1 MLAVGYLARKFIEY
15 RRSAGR
21 KKQEPRMGSILPF
34 IEPGHA
40 FDPESIQVLSAAYDR
55 AMRELHDNGQPVL
68 VQEIVARRIIQL
80 AARGERD
87 PERLSETALASLGV
101 KRD

>member
-1 MLAVGYLARKFIEY
+1 MPLCRAQKR
-15 RRSAGR
+15 
-21 KKQEPRMGSILPF
+21 EPRMGSILQF
-34 IEPGHA
+34 IEPSHA

-68 VQEIVARRIIQL
+68 VQEIVAKRIIQL

-87 PERLSETALASLGV
+87 PERLSETALASLGI

>member
-1 MLAVGYLARKFIEY
+1 
-15 RRSAGR
+15 
-21 KKQEPRMGSILPF
+21 MGSILQF

-40 FDPESIQVLSAAYDR
+40 FDSESVQVLSAAYDR

-68 VQEIVARRIIQL
+68 VQEIVAKRIIQL

-87 PERLSETALASLGV
+87 PERLSDAALASLGI

>member
-1 MLAVGYLARKFIEY
+1 MPL
-15 RRSAGR
+15 SGR
-21 KKQEPRMGSILPF
+21 KKREPRMGSILQF

-68 VQEIVARRIIQL
+68 VQEIVAKRIIQL
-80 AARGERD
+80 AANCR
-87 PERLSETALASLGV
+87 STV
-101 KRD
+101 KFQD

>member
-1 MLAVGYLARKFIEY
+1 
-15 RRSAGR
+15 
-21 KKQEPRMGSILPF
+21 MGSILQF

-68 VQEIVARRIIQL
+68 VQEIVAKRIIQL
-80 AARGERD
+80 GGTWRAR
-87 PERLSETALASLGV
+87 PERLSETALASLGI